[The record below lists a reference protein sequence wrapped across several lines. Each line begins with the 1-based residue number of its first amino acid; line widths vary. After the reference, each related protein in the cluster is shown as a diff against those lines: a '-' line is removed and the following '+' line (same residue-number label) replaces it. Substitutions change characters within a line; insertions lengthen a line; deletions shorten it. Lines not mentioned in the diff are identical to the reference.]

1 MDLSIENSASW
12 TVKKIPGTHIES
24 VNLVNLIE
32 LNFRTTCHLFF
43 LYRYTRT
50 INRFSGF
57 VKLSLAIN

>member
-32 LNFRTTCHLFF
+32 LNFRTTCRLFF
-43 LYRYTRT
+43 YTD
-50 INRFSGF
+50 ILGQ
-57 VKLSLAIN
+57 